1 MHLHKH
7 DDRKLL
13 ASTTRRVLYTA
24 NEHALVLAG
33 FWGELLYFFI
43 AAIQATGDP
52 SIQADLCFL
61 KEELEKVT
69 AMIVLMFN
77 SFVCLKQ

>member
-7 DDRKLL
+7 HDRKLL
-13 ASTTRRVLYTA
+13 ARTTRRVVFTA
-24 NEHALVLAG
+24 NEPALVPAG

-43 AAIQATGDP
+43 ATIPATGDP

-61 KEELEKVT
+61 KEELEKAT

-77 SFVCLKQ
+77 SFICFRQ